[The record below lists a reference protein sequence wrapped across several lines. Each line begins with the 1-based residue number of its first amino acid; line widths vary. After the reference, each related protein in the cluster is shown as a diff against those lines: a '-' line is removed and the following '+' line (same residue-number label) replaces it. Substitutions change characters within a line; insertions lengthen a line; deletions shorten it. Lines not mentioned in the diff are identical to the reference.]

1 MANLRTSFT
10 LDLGGNLITRAKA
23 FSTSISGMARQ
34 IRSSL
39 GGLNGVA
46 AQAGKG
52 LEALTGRY
60 ATGIAGL
67 GVGYKATQA
76 VINSANLD
84 KGLMRT
90 SQTMG
95 LTAQQAV
102 DTRRELFAM
111 AQRTGQPIEK
121 LKAGLDDLGASGIEY
136 AQALESI
143 KAINP
148 AMAVTGASGKQ
159 LASALSVVGESFKF
173 DLSKAGVAVKL
184 LDQMTV
190 AGRLGKAELEDL
202 SSIVSRVGVNA
213 KSAGLSYTQS
223 LAFIEQLSQMEKEPE
238 RLATLVDSTLRLFTN
253 QNYLAEA
260 AKVTGVK
267 FYDAK
272 GERRAAFDV
281 LRDIAKK
288 YQKFKTDA
296 ERDKAF
302 SQAFA
307 KTDLDTQRGL
317 RYLFSAGVLD
327 NLDKL
332 NTEIEG
338 ASGTIARDL
347 PDAINNSVDQ
357 VGRLQA
363 ALYQAADDF
372 ARPFNEAIASGI
384 AMLLDDK
391 GLSGKQL
398 LGGAAAAGVAG
409 YGALKLAGMGL
420 SRLGSKAAGGLV
432 STVARQAGL
441 AGLKLPLPVYVVNKQ
456 MSLTREAMLGQSGGA
471 PAAPGAPGGKKAG
484 KGKTVSGAQLDGA
497 KSAGRGA
504 AVLTAAATVAPVL
517 FDSDATMAQK
527 VDAATDAAGGLA
539 GGWAGTAAGAK
550 AGAFLGGFLGPFGAA
565 AGGVVGGR
573 PGAILGSELG
583 QSLVSTVKNWL
594 GVGEG
599 ENSALQKT
607 MQTFL
612 TSMQQVVA
620 AIPTGGIAVDVNVTG
635 NAQAAIRSSNG
646 NIDSGL
652 SYSRQIANE
661 MME

>member
-102 DTRRELFAM
+102 DARRELFAM

-121 LKAGLDDLGASGIEY
+121 LKAGLDDLGASGMEY

-148 AMAVTGASGKQ
+148 AMAVTGASGEQ

-363 ALYQAADDF
+363 ALSQAADDF

-565 AGGVVGGR
+565 AGGVVGGVA
-573 PGAILGSELG
+573 GGILGSELG

-599 ENSALQKT
+599 ESPALQKT

>member
-60 ATGIAGL
+60 AAGLAGL
-67 GVGYKATQA
+67 GVSYKAAQA
-76 VINSANLD
+76 VMDSARLD

-102 DTRRELFAM
+102 DARRELFAM

-121 LKAGLDDLGASGIEY
+121 LKAGLDDLGASGMEY

-148 AMAVTGASGKQ
+148 AMAVTGASGEQ

-238 RLATLVDSTLRLFTN
+238 RLATLADSTLRLFTN
-253 QNYLAEA
+253 QNYLKEA

-332 NTEIEG
+332 NAEIEG

-357 VGRLQA
+357 VGRLKA
-363 ALYQAADDF
+363 ALSQAADDF
-372 ARPFNEAIASGI
+372 AKPFNEAIAGGI
-384 AMLLDDK
+384 AMLLDGE

-420 SRLGSKAAGGLV
+420 SRLG
-432 STVARQAGL
+432 
-441 AGLKLPLPVYVVNKQ
+441 
-456 MSLTREAMLGQSGGA
+456 
-471 PAAPGAPGGKKAG
+471 
-484 KGKTVSGAQLDGA
+484 
-497 KSAGRGA
+497 
-504 AVLTAAATVAPVL
+504 
-517 FDSDATMAQK
+517 
-527 VDAATDAAGGLA
+527 
-539 GGWAGTAAGAK
+539 AK

-565 AGGVVGGR
+565 AGGVVGGVA
-573 PGAILGSELG
+573 GGILGSELG

-599 ENSALQKT
+599 ENPALQKT

>member
-60 ATGIAGL
+60 AAGLAGL
-67 GVGYKATQA
+67 GVSYKAAQA
-76 VINSANLD
+76 VMDSARLD

-95 LTAQQAV
+95 LTAQQAEE
-102 DTRRELFAM
+102 TRRALFAM
-111 AQRTGQPIEK
+111 SRDTGQSVDD
-121 LKAGLDDLGASGIEY
+121 LKAGFDRLGASGMSYE
-136 AQALESI
+136 QALASI
-143 KAINP
+143 RAINP
-148 AMAVTGASGKQ
+148 AMAVTGASADQ
-159 LASALSVVGESFKF
+159 LASALSVAGEIFKF
-173 DLSKAGVAVKL
+173 DLSRPETAVRL

-190 AGRLGKAELEDL
+190 AGRLGNAELEDL
-202 SSIVSRVGVNA
+202 ASIFARVGGNA
-213 KSAGLSYTQS
+213 KNAGLSFGES
-223 LAFIEQLSQMEKEPE
+223 LAFIEQLSLIEKEPE
-238 RLATLVDSTLRLFTN
+238 RLATLADSTLRLFTN
-253 QNYLAEA
+253 QNYLKEA
-260 AKVTGVK
+260 ADATGVK

-281 LRDIAKK
+281 LQDVARK
-288 YQKFKTDA
+288 YQQFKTDA
-296 ERDKAF
+296 QRDKAF
-302 SQAFA
+302 AQAFG

-317 RYLFSAGVLD
+317 RALFDSGVLV
-327 NLDKL
+327 NLAKL
-332 NTEIEG
+332 NAEIED

-347 PDAINNSVDQ
+347 PNAINNSVDQ
-357 VGRLQA
+357 VGRLKA
-363 ALYQAADDF
+363 ALAQAADDF
-372 ARPFNEAIASGI
+372 ARPFNDAIAGGI
-384 AMLLDDK
+384 AMLLDGE

-398 LGGAAAAGVAG
+398 LGGAAAAGIAG
-409 YGALKLAGMGL
+409 YGALKLAGLGL
-420 SRLGSKAAGGLV
+420 SRLGGKAAGGLV

-456 MSLTREAMLGQSGGA
+456 MSLTREAMLGQSGDA

-497 KSAGRGA
+497 KSAGRGT

-517 FDSDATMAQK
+517 FDPDTSMAQK
-527 VDAATDAAGGLA
+527 VDVATDAAGGLA

-565 AGGVVGGR
+565 AGGVVGGVA
-573 PGAILGSELG
+573 GGLLGSELG
-583 QSLVSTVKNWL
+583 QGLVSTVKDWL
-594 GVGEG
+594 GFGEG
-599 ENSALQKT
+599 ENPALQKT
-607 MQTFL
+607 MQDFL
-612 TSMQQVVA
+612 SSMQQIVA
-620 AIPTGGIAVDVNVTG
+620 SIPTGGIAVDVNVTG
-635 NAQAAIRSSNG
+635 NAQAAIKSSNG

>member
-102 DTRRELFAM
+102 DARRELFAM

-121 LKAGLDDLGASGIEY
+121 LKAGLDDLGASGMEY

-148 AMAVTGASGKQ
+148 AMAVTGASGEQ

-223 LAFIEQLSQMEKEPE
+223 LAFIEQLSLMEKEPE

-253 QNYLAEA
+253 QNYLKEA

-332 NTEIEG
+332 NAEIEG

-357 VGRLQA
+357 VGRLKA
-363 ALYQAADDF
+363 ALSQAADDF
-372 ARPFNEAIASGI
+372 AKPFNEAIASGI

-398 LGGAAAAGVAG
+398 LGGAAVAGVAG
-409 YGALKLAGMGL
+409 YGALKLAGLGL
-420 SRLGSKAAGGLV
+420 SRLGGKAAGGLV

-484 KGKTVSGAQLDGA
+484 KGKMVSGAQLDGA
-497 KSAGRGA
+497 KSAA
-504 AVLTAAATVAPVL
+504 LLTAAATVAPVL

-550 AGAFLGGFLGPFGAA
+550 VGAFLGGFLGPFGAA
-565 AGGVVGGR
+565 AGGVVGGVA
-573 PGAILGSELG
+573 GGILGSELG

-599 ENSALQKT
+599 ESPAQQKT
-607 MQTFL
+607 MQTL
-612 TSMQQVVA
+612 LASMQQVVA
-620 AIPTGGIAVDVNVTG
+620 AIPTGGIAVDINVTG

>member
-148 AMAVTGASGKQ
+148 AMAVTGASGEQ

-565 AGGVVGGR
+565 AGGVVGGVA
-573 PGAILGSELG
+573 GGILGSELG